1 MRSSS
6 ILDCFFYNVLLRKNV
21 DCCILKHE
29 GMFMISL
36 KAYNQE
42 IEQLID
48 NGLYDDA
55 IAHSIHILQ
64 TYPKCIDSYRNLGKS
79 LLEQKKYPEA
89 LDVFSRV
96 LSAIPDDF
104 ISHVGLSIIFEDQNN
119 LDLAI
124 WHMEQAFDVQPSN
137 LAIQDELKRL
147 FGLRDGDQPTKIRL
161 TRGALVRM
169 YARGELFQQAVT
181 EILSILEED
190 PRRIDLEVILARMHY
205 FSGAIE
211 ESKTDCNRILDK
223 IPYCYEANRILQ
235 QIHLNNNDTEA
246 ASINKKRLI
255 DLDPYYQF
263 TTSPFSEQDI
273 SENKVLLE
281 KLDFVPSTSVGSKI
295 PEWLEDINL
304 SSENKSTESFNWLSD
319 QAKSE
324 EIKPDVAGN
333 PFSTNDKA
341 LDNSVVNNS
350 IHSDDEIPDWVQTAG
365 WNSTSGFSAIE
376 EFEKTNINPF
386 EDQPLTSE
394 SLPEVSST
402 IINSKVTNEDLASLF
417 SELKEGIMDDEN
429 LAANGNEEK
438 GFPPSD
444 WMSQFST
451 SNSTASS
458 DLSDHDFPDWL
469 KNFQAEEPQISE
481 TPADMPDWL
490 KNLQSETEEVTPSV
504 DEIVSEPSTE
514 EIIPNETAFENIFI
528 QEEKSEVNAI
538 NKDMPQ
544 EISEQDDD
552 WEKID
557 LAEPELDEKVIPS
570 LATDELNPISSDDK
584 IPDWVK
590 SVLISQDSADQSSQ
604 HHENEP
610 GQDNPAIAEEPSDI
624 LLTSQE
630 SNESISNSDEGII
643 SQQTNDELLDWL
655 RGLKTEEEP
664 SSQTE
669 EGLNPLENSSAIAAD
684 DELPMKDENQP
695 VDDLHLVENANEN
708 VVDQNPVDQVDEEQL
723 SSKSEMIS
731 ELIEG
736 NDTPLIEE
744 VEYTEYANEM
754 TETLP
759 SDELSEKIQT
769 SELHIETLSEISID
783 NFDEYLTNGD
793 FDALAA
799 AISNNVSQDQDVELL
814 IAKIT
819 ATESENGNN
828 FVYWQCLGDIY
839 SKNNQLNDALKSYQ
853 KAEDILVKTISS

>member
-1 MRSSS
+1 
-6 ILDCFFYNVLLRKNV
+6 
-21 DCCILKHE
+21 
-29 GMFMISL
+29 MISL

-104 ISHVGLSIIFEDQNN
+104 ISHVGLSIIFEDQSN

-169 YARGELFQQAVT
+169 YARGELFQQAIT

-211 ESKTDCNRILDK
+211 ESKADCNRILDK

-235 QIHLNNNDTEA
+235 QIHLDTNDTEA

-263 TTSPFSEQDI
+263 TSSPFSDQEI
-273 SENKVLLE
+273 SENKVLVE
-281 KLDFVPSTSVGSKI
+281 KLDFVPSSSVGSKI

-304 SSENKSTESFNWLSD
+304 SPENKPEESFNWLAD
-319 QAKSE
+319 QTKSE
-324 EIKPDVAGN
+324 EINTSSSGN
-333 PFSTNDKA
+333 PFSISDKA
-341 LDNSVVNNS
+341 LDSSVVNDS
-350 IHSDDEIPDWVQTAG
+350 VHSDDEIPDWVQTAG
-365 WNSTSGFSAIE
+365 WNSTSGSTSSEEIE
-376 EFEKTNINPF
+376 KISNNPF

-394 SLPEVSST
+394 TLPEVQST
-402 IINSKVTNEDLASLF
+402 TINSKVTNEDLASLF

-429 LAANGNEEK
+429 LAANGNEDK
-438 GFPPSD
+438 GFPPPD

-458 DLSDHDFPDWL
+458 DLSDSDFPDWL

-481 TPADMPDWL
+481 TSADMPDWL
-490 KNLQSETEEVTPSV
+490 KNLQPETEEETPSV
-504 DEIVSEPSTE
+504 DEIKSEPSTE
-514 EIIPNETAFENIFI
+514 EKKLDETTFENIFI
-528 QEEKSEVNAI
+528 QDENSNVNAI
-538 NKDMPQ
+538 NNELPQ
-544 EISEQDDD
+544 EISEQDDY

-557 LAEPELDEKVIPS
+557 LTEPETNEKVIPS
-570 LATDELNPISSDDK
+570 LATDALNPISSDDK

-590 SVLISQDSADQSSQ
+590 SVLINQDSVDQTSQ
-604 HHENEP
+604 NHENEP
-610 GQDNPAIAEEPSDI
+610 THEYPAITEEPSDE

-664 SSQTE
+664 SSQAE
-669 EGLNPLENSSAIAAD
+669 ESLNSSAIATD
-684 DELPMKDENQP
+684 NELPMINENQP
-695 VDDLHLVENANEN
+695 VEDLPLVDLAMDN
-708 VVDQNPVDQVDEEQL
+708 VVDQAPMNQVDEEKEQL
-723 SSKSEMIS
+723 SSDPERIS
-731 ELIEG
+731 EPIEG
-736 NDTPLIEE
+736 NDRSLIEE

-754 TETLP
+754 TETHP
-759 SDELSEKIQT
+759 SDELNEKIQT
-769 SELHIETLSEISID
+769 SELHYETLSDNLSEITID
-783 NFDEYLTNGD
+783 NFDEFISTGD

-799 AISNNVSQDQDVELL
+799 AISNKVPQDKDIEML
-814 IAKIT
+814 IAKLT
-819 ATESENGNN
+819 ATESENINN
-828 FVYWQCLGDIY
+828 FAYWQCLGDIY
-839 SKNNQLNDALKSYQ
+839 SKNNQLNDALMSYQ